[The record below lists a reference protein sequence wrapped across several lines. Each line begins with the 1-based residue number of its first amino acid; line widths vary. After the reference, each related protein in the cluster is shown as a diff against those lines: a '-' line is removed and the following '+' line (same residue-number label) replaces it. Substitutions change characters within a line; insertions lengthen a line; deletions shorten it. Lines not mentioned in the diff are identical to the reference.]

1 MVSVEKVSMRF
12 NVRTRKSA
20 VINVTSLIDVM
31 FLLVIFVL
39 VSAKFETDGGIA
51 VELPQGKS
59 TDVAKVEVQVL
70 SIKKDGELFFQKDK
84 ITYKEL
90 PERIKN
96 MRKEFKDPVIV
107 INADKATP
115 YKFVAEATD
124 IIKQSGQSKFNLKLK
139 P

>member
-1 MVSVEKVSMRF
+1 MQFK
-12 NVRTRKSA
+12 TGRKRSA

-39 VSAKFETDGGIA
+39 ISAKFEPDGGIA

-59 TDVAKVEVQVL
+59 TEVAKIEVQVL
-70 SIKKDGELFFQKDK
+70 TIKPDGELFFQKDK
-84 ITYKEL
+84 INFSDL
-90 PERIKN
+90 SERIKS
-96 MRKEFKDPVIV
+96 MRKKFKDPVIV

-115 YKFVAEATD
+115 YEYVAKATD
-124 IIKQSGQSKFNLKLK
+124 IIKQSGQSKFNLKLQ

>member
-1 MVSVEKVSMRF
+1 MRF
-12 NVRTRKSA
+12 KIKSRKSA

-39 VSAKFETDGGIA
+39 VSAKFEADGGIA
-51 VELPQGKS
+51 VELPKGKS
-59 TDVAKVEVQVL
+59 TEVAKTEVQIL
-70 SIKKDGELFFQKDK
+70 TIRPDGELFFQKNK
-84 ITYKEL
+84 ISFAEL
-90 PERIKN
+90 PDRIVK

-115 YKFVAEATD
+115 YEFVAKATD

-139 P
+139 K

>member
-1 MVSVEKVSMRF
+1 MRF
-12 NVRTRKSA
+12 KTGTKRSA

-39 VSAKFETDGGIA
+39 ISAKFEPDGGIA

-59 TDVAKVEVQVL
+59 TEVAKVEVQVL
-70 SIKKDGELFFQKDK
+70 TIKPDGELFFQKDK
-84 ITYKEL
+84 IDFSEL
-90 PERIKN
+90 SARITG

-107 INADKATP
+107 INADKSTP
-115 YKFVAEATD
+115 YEYVARATD
-124 IIKQSGQSKFNLKLK
+124 IIKQSGQSKFNLKLQ